1 MTAAV
6 WKLHQADG
14 VGWVRELFDGAPIV
28 SAVEGEGFEFSSAD
42 AARSVLDRLPAGV
55 RWEVVARPARPGGA
69 DRGWNPFDAP

>member
-6 WKLHQADG
+6 WKLRQSAG
-14 VGWVRELFDGAPIV
+14 VGWVRELHDGAPIV
-28 SAVEGEGFEFSSAD
+28 TAIEGEGCEFSSAAD
-42 AARSVLDRLPAGV
+42 ARAVLARLPAGV